1 MEAFKK
7 SGPSEILKKNHQVPM
22 PAFVALFSGYV
33 MSMFY
38 RSFLAIVA
46 GDLIVQFLSGDF
58 IDHAEA
64 AAFGAVLLA
73 TAAIMRRRRGVPV
86 GEGRLAPAQ

>member
-1 MEAFKK
+1 
-7 SGPSEILKKNHQVPM
+7 M

-46 GDLIVQFLSGDF
+46 GDLIVQFLSGVF

-73 TAAIMRRRRGVPV
+73 TAAIYARSPRGPV